1 MASAHESGYSECARA
16 INRAIDAI
24 RRNPEDRLGA
34 VDAAE
39 ERFGEAERHLRRM
52 EAAIQ
57 SLEGPERTS
66 REQAV
71 SRCKQDFQ
79 SLKNELNRALNNA
92 DSAELTGM
100 SGGSG
105 GGGVRRGGGQGYQPP
120 TSGAGDWGGPSS
132 APPTTGVRGTELLE
146 ESRRIIGETEEI
158 GDQVMGDMENQ
169 RHQLLS
175 AHEKVLETRGFI
187 SDARQTLSTM
197 GWREL
202 QHKAM
207 LVAIIILLFAS
218 ICLVLWFRFIN
229 KPKKR

>member
-1 MASAHESGYSECARA
+1 MLHISKPLFV
-16 INRAIDAI
+16 I
-24 RRNPEDRLGA
+24 LT
-34 VDAAE
+34 
-39 ERFGEAERHLRRM
+39 
-52 EAAIQ
+52 
-57 SLEGPERTS
+57 SLCHRP
-66 REQAV
+66 
-71 SRCKQDFQ
+71 
-79 SLKNELNRALNNA
+79 
-92 DSAELTGM
+92 
-100 SGGSG
+100 
-105 GGGVRRGGGQGYQPP
+105 
-120 TSGAGDWGGPSS
+120 
-132 APPTTGVRGTELLE
+132 
-146 ESRRIIGETEEI
+146 
-158 GDQVMGDMENQ
+158 QVMGDMENQ